1 MAGQH
6 PRGSSFVLELA
17 ARTATTDGRRVELPP
32 TEFSLLAVL
41 AARPGEV
48 VTHKELLEEAFGD
61 SAYMDAQDLHWRI
74 WNIRKLIGD
83 NDRRIVR
90 NRRGVG
96 FVLDSQRVEVIEG
109 VAEPPQLA
117 PTEVIR
123 LDETESPSALPEPEE
138 VVAQGADTAESA
150 PRAPRFVFSPVALV
164 GIGLLAGLAL
174 GGSWLAGYTLSQRG
188 DAPVTNDI
196 ARPSPVEAERDAP
209 RPDAGDV
216 KSSQKRPPEND
227 NKPDR
232 RGGAR
237 TFAVGPSGGAS
248 NPGNGD
254 ITSGEA
260 PAPAGSSSSQ
270 NNNSGQNSRPRP
282 SGDADKQQQP
292 KPPPPPQPTA
302 QLYHLFNSESGDH
315 IMTTSS
321 SVANQKQAAGY
332 TATLEGGVFTS
343 QERGTVAISL
353 GGGAA
358 HIYRD
363 PSFGPNPLQVT
374 VLYRLSSGDDFFYTT
389 SSSAANQAQAQGWTR
404 STSGYVAT

>member
-1 MAGQH
+1 MTGQH

-109 VAEPPQLA
+109 VAEPPEPA

-123 LDETESPSALPEPEE
+123 QDETESPSSALLEPEE
-138 VVAQGADTAESA
+138 LVAPGADTVESA
-150 PRAPRFVFSPVALV
+150 PRPPRFAFSPVALV
-164 GIGLLAGLAL
+164 VIGLLAALAL
-174 GGSWLAGYTLSQRG
+174 GSSWLAGYTLSQRG
-188 DAPVTNDI
+188 GAPVTNDI
-196 ARPSPVEAERDAP
+196 ARPFPAEAERNTP
-209 RPDAGDV
+209 RPDPADV
-216 KSSQKRPPEND
+216 KSSQKQPPEND
-227 NKPDR
+227 KKPDR
-232 RGGAR
+232 RGGRR
-237 TFAVGPSGGAS
+237 TFAVGPNGRTSISTNGG
-248 NPGNGD
+248 
-254 ITSGEA
+254 ITSGKA
-260 PAPAGSSSSQ
+260 PSPAGSRSSQ
-270 NNNSGQNSRPRP
+270 NSSVQNSQPRS
-282 SGDADKQQQP
+282 SGDADRHRP

-332 TATLEGGVFTS
+332 SATLEGGVFTS
-343 QERGTVAISL
+343 QEHGTVAIGL
-353 GGGAA
+353 DGGAA
-358 HIYRD
+358 HVYRD
-363 PSFGPNPLQVT
+363 PSFAPRPVQVT
-374 VLYRLSSGDDFFYTT
+374 ALYRLSFGDDFFYTT
-389 SSSAANQAQAQGWTR
+389 SSSEANQAQAQGWTR